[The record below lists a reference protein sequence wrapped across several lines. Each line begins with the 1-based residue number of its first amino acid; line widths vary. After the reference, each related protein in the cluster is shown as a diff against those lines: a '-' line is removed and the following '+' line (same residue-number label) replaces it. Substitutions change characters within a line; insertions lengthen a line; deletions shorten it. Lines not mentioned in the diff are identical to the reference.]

1 MSLFTSPSSLPALDP
16 EVIVAARGPRD
27 ELSGQNFQGET
38 LQGGKGAFVRE
49 MEEVGAGLL
58 IPFPGFTL
66 TWALN
71 QKQL

>member
-1 MSLFTSPSSLPALDP
+1 M
-16 EVIVAARGPRD
+16 AARGPRD